1 MSRRLLGSV
10 LAGAA
15 VSVAVGAIVDARRS
29 RRPAVVA
36 PPSPRPGRGAGP
48 RPESEAGAEL
58 EAPVEAPL
66 PRRRM
71 RKLVVLE
78 AFVIAVGIAA
88 LVLGRAGFVGSPLS
102 YVVVAGHSMQPTL
115 HLGDVVVL
123 GRSSSYRKGEVV
135 AYKVP
140 AGGPGAGLMV
150 IHRIVGGN
158 PRDGYVMRGDN
169 KQFNDPWRPRP
180 RDVVGRELFVVP
192 KLGLAIRYVR
202 SPLGFAAL
210 AGLLTM
216 TIMLAG
222 GAGDRRSRR
231 RVRPLES
238 SVS

>member
-1 MSRRLLGSV
+1 VSRRLLGSV

-15 VSVAVGAIVDARRS
+15 VSVAVGAIVDARRA
-29 RRPAVVA
+29 RRPAV
-36 PPSPRPGRGAGP
+36 PPPPRPVRGP
-48 RPESEAGAEL
+48 RPEPAEAEP
-58 EAPVEAPL
+58 EAPVDGPL
-66 PRRRM
+66 PRRRV

-78 AFVIAVGIAA
+78 TVVIALGIAA
-88 LVLGRAGFVGSPLS
+88 LVLGRAGFIGSPIS

-123 GRSSSYRKGEVV
+123 GRASAYRKGEVI

-158 PRDGYVMRGDN
+158 ARDGYVMRGDN

-180 RDVVGRELFVVP
+180 RDVVGRELFMVP

-216 TIMLAG
+216 TLMLAG
-222 GAGDRRSRR
+222 GGGAGDGRSRP
-231 RVRPLES
+231 RVRPLEPTAS
-238 SVS
+238 